1 MVCNGTPH
9 RALEYQVRLRSAQP
23 YDFVLKGENMSSFA
37 IMSRGVCCA
46 RSLVVRAAILGC
58 LILPVVGTGEAHAQG
73 VPVNISFQPASFPL
87 QSGYR
92 GDFGQTFGA
101 RGNGYSYGWNVDHT
115 ARTFAYSALPGYE
128 TVWGAAWSLIKM
140 IPGSS
145 TSWEIAL
152 PNGTYDVTIVAAGY
166 QCQGQLQQI
175 AVEGVLVVN
184 GTAGW
189 DYDTYVGGTQT
200 VTVNDGRLTV
210 TNGPSAEL
218 NCIDD
223 IQISA
228 H

>member
-1 MVCNGTPH
+1 MSNLTIMPGH
-9 RALEYQVRLRSAQP
+9 GVRRKRSI
-23 YDFVLKGENMSSFA
+23 G
-37 IMSRGVCCA
+37 A
-46 RSLVVRAAILGC
+46 RVAFLICLAA
-58 LILPVVGTGEAHAQG
+58 PVITTGEAHAQG
-73 VPVNISFQPASFPL
+73 APINISFQPSSFPL
-87 QSGYR
+87 QSGYK
-92 GDFGQTFGA
+92 GDFGLVFGN

-115 ARTFAYSALPGYE
+115 ARTFAYSAVPGLE
-128 TVWGAAWSLIKM
+128 TVYGAAWSLIKM

-152 PNGTYDVTIVAAGY
+152 ANGSYDVTILAAGY

-210 TNGPSAEL
+210 TNGPSASL

-223 IQISA
+223 IQIRA